1 MGVEMIKRL
10 SWEIQRLMS
19 DLSGASGA
27 EYTVIAT
34 AVSIAGIAAFSFLG
48 DQLGTTFGEVAEKIG
63 GSNFGGESG
72 GSSGSNGSDG
82 SGSSAGIGTSGGSGG
97 SGGC

>member
-1 MGVEMIKRL
+1 MIDELISGAK
-10 SWEIQRLMS
+10 RLMS

-27 EYTVIAT
+27 EYCVIAS

-48 DQLGTTFGEVAEKIG
+48 DQLGATFGEVAEKLG
-63 GSNFGGESG
+63 GSNLGGESG
-72 GSSGSNGSDG
+72 AGSGSSASGS